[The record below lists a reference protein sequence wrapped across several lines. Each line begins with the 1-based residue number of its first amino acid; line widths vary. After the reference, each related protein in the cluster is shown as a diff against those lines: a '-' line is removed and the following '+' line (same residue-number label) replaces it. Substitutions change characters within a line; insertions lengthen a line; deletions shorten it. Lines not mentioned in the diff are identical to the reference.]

1 MNGTAHVPEKPIGPP
16 LSADSFRADAA
27 LTHNAMPA
35 EFAKTLVKESNRV
48 HPTERLHKDFEA
60 AAPELDR
67 IGNDAAHAKTSPA
80 RRAVSSRMGAHG

>member
-1 MNGTAHVPEKPIGPP
+1 MNGTAQVPEKPIGPS
-16 LSADSFRADAA
+16 LSAADAA
-27 LTHNAMPA
+27 LTQNAMPA